1 MRRAPGNRLS
11 TFLYNQ
17 LRPRHYSL
25 FKQKFL
31 KCSSLL
37 LGTCRLSGKP
47 FYGTFEVDKRRS
59 KVTGHSKERK
69 REKNNN
75 SKTAALLSKT
85 ARQVRSPRRSSR
97 SVREASSIVTL
108 HTLIPRKK
116 LRNSEERV

>member
-1 MRRAPGNRLS
+1 MRTAPGNRLF

-37 LGTCRLSGKP
+37 LGTCRLCRKP
-47 FYGTFEVDKRRS
+47 FYGTFEVDKS